1 MTKVSSVPLF
11 ILGLTGG
18 IGAGKS
24 TAADVFRSLGVPV
37 IDADAIS
44 RALTAPHA
52 AGTFAVG
59 KAFGPDF
66 VTADGAMNRAKM
78 RELVFS
84 DPTAK
89 TRLEAILHPMIG
101 REVER
106 QFAALPA
113 DTPYAV
119 FDCPLLLE
127 NERWRSFVDRIL
139 VIDLS
144 EEEAVHRVGLRSG
157 LSPETVRAILRNQ
170 VPRTARLAAAD
181 DILYNG
187 SERSALV
194 EGIKLLHN
202 RYREGVGLR
211 KCPA

>member
-1 MTKVSSVPLF
+1 MLGSTPHV
-11 ILGLTGG
+11 IGLTGG

-44 RALTAPHA
+44 RALTAQHA
-52 AGTFAVG
+52 AGTLAVG
-59 KAFGPDF
+59 EAFGPDF
-66 VTADGAMNRAKM
+66 VTPEGAMNRAKM

-89 TRLEAILHPMIG
+89 ARLEAILHPMIG
-101 REVER
+101 REVKA

-127 NERWRSFVDRIL
+127 NERWRSIVDRIL
-139 VIDLS
+139 VVDLS
-144 EEEAVHRVGLRSG
+144 EEEAVRRVGLRSG

-170 VPRTARLAAAD
+170 VPRAVRLAAAD
-181 DILYNG
+181 DLLYNG
-187 SERSALV
+187 GDRSALV

-202 RYREGVGLR
+202 RYRESIRVR
-211 KCPA
+211 ECPA